1 MLGKLVPVFIAP
13 VIIDAQP
20 RETNCPRLNY
30 KFATELCS
38 QQMYPKL
45 MKEIREKDNTAQDI
59 SQKHMN
65 FHVNLSTKQGNF
77 VSNLPFLSCTGKENM
92 VILVLWHFR
101 MDPCVL
107 MVHVR

>member
-20 RETNCPRLNY
+20 RETNFPRLNY

-38 QQMYPKL
+38 QQMYPKP
-45 MKEIREKDNTAQDI
+45 MKEIREKDSIAQDI

-92 VILVLWHFR
+92 VILVLWQIGR
-101 MDPCVL
+101 A
-107 MVHVR
+107 HV